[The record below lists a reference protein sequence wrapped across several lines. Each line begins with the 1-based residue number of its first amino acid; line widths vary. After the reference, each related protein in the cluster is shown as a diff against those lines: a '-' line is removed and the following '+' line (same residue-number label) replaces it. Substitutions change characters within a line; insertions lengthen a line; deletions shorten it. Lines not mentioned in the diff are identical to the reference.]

1 MTNQRKMLSDDVERL
16 LALREC
22 SGIEQP
28 PAPELDAHRSV
39 PKSRAGMKGVV
50 VYLTPVAKTTL
61 VRISERE
68 RRTLNELTTEA
79 INMLFV
85 SRGEKPIA

>member
-1 MTNQRKMLSDDVERL
+1 MTDQRKMSPEDVERL
-16 LALREC
+16 LALRDS

-28 PAPELDAHRSV
+28 PAPELESQRAM
-39 PKSRAGMKGVV
+39 PKGRAGMKGVV
-50 VYLTPVAKTTL
+50 VYLTPVAKEAL

-68 RRTLNELTTEA
+68 RRTLNELSLEA

>member
-1 MTNQRKMLSDDVERL
+1 MTDQRKMSPQDVERL
-16 LALREC
+16 LALREH
-22 SGIEQP
+22 SGVEQP
-28 PAPELDAHRSV
+28 PAPELEGLRAA
-39 PKSRAGMKGVV
+39 PKGRAGMRGVV
-50 VYLTPVAKTTL
+50 VYLTPVAKETL

-68 RRTLNELTTEA
+68 RRTLNELSLEA

>member
-1 MTNQRKMLSDDVERL
+1 MR
-16 LALREC
+16 
-22 SGIEQP
+22 
-28 PAPELDAHRSV
+28 
-39 PKSRAGMKGVV
+39 GVV
-50 VYLTPVAKTTL
+50 VYLTPVAKETL

-68 RRTLNELTTEA
+68 RRSLNELTLEA